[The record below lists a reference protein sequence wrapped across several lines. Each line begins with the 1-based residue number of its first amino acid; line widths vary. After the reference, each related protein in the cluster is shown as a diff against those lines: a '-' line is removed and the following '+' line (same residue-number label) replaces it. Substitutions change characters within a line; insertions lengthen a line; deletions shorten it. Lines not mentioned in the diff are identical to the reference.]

1 MFYDFKV
8 DIYDADIGPYAI
20 YRGKEAEPIYCQV
33 TDEGYA

>member
-20 YRGKEAEPIYCQV
+20 YSGKEAKLISRQV
-33 TDEGYA
+33 SDEG